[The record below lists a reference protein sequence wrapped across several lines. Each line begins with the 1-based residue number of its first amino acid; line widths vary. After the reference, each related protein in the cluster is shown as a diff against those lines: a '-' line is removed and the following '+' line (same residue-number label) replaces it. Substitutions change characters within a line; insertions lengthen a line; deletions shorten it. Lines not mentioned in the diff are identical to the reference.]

1 MDYAIQFC
9 DLHNR
14 YKPHFSVKTRQWID
28 FVRRCLLVRLVPLIR
43 PFFNHTNCQQID
55 SYAADTQ
62 LQCHFEPFRFET
74 SVCDLDLVEWAKV
87 FWTVKG
93 NLNRSTSEGL
103 KNMIMSTSRCRNNM
117 LQSILGDTGTPII
130 QNIQQTGMFLARLTV
145 KDGHGNETVTEVT
158 DYSEVAE
165 RIINQLAIQLKWNQ
179 NGVLWLAFVHNHTN
193 INETGINFF
202 VGSRSL
208 YDVSAFGAEAIAMAE
223 VLTDMVVSLGSET
236 ISLTMGDRFSVTK
249 FYACLDFGCQ
259 STAYDIVPKLKPF
272 VSVADVPSPGL
283 SNTLLIGL
291 NACAILSRFILTRV
305 PCNMY

>member
-1 MDYAIQFC
+1 
-9 DLHNR
+9 
-14 YKPHFSVKTRQWID
+14 
-28 FVRRCLLVRLVPLIR
+28 
-43 PFFNHTNCQQID
+43 
-55 SYAADTQ
+55 
-62 LQCHFEPFRFET
+62 
-74 SVCDLDLVEWAKV
+74 
-87 FWTVKG
+87 
-93 NLNRSTSEGL
+93 
-103 KNMIMSTSRCRNNM
+103 M